1 MEINDFT
8 AAQLLRKSKGS
19 LRTARKTERSERAVK
34 HRYLFRGRI
43 RCDICGRKMEGS
55 PRKKA
60 MYYRCPAR
68 TLAPGSPVLASHPG
82 AVYLREDLLQDAI
95 NGWLGHLFDRKNR
108 ERTVAALMD
117 SQEPVIEVSRDAA
130 KRRLADAEAKL
141 TRFQNAIMAGVDPA
155 ALVEAINDAQA
166 ERLAARAALDNIPA
180 PVERDIAEI
189 YAAIDSIGDVGAAL
203 RGHTPTGLEELYDAI
218 DLQVRYKQ
226 NPHEV
231 DFSINPVGVNS
242 AGVRGGT

>member
-1 MEINDFT
+1 ME
-8 AAQLLRKSKGS
+8 R
-19 LRTARKTERSERAVK
+19 
-34 HRYLFRGRI
+34 
-43 RCDICGRKMEGS
+43 S

-68 TLAPGSPVLASHPG
+68 TLAPRSPVLASHPG

-108 ERTVAALMD
+108 DRTVAALMD

-166 ERLAARAALDNIPA
+166 
-180 PVERDIAEI
+180 
-189 YAAIDSIGDVGAAL
+189 
-203 RGHTPTGLEELYDAI
+203 RGWRHGLPWTTS
-218 DLQVRYKQ
+218 R
-226 NPHEV
+226 HRW
-231 DFSINPVGVNS
+231 S
-242 AGVRGGT
+242 GTSPRSMWRSTR